1 MRHDRLRGGP
11 QCRLLVGMQKAP
23 QDELRDLLSVHGE
36 DGLLDNQAALRLRK
50 KLAEAGSSVPAS
62 SAAAPVVE
70 KVPAP
75 VKADKDEA
83 REKAEAEAKAAEA
96 SKKKDVQPAAPAAAA
111 PAAPAAPATA
121 SAESA
126 AGLLA
131 MAQQMHDRHVADG
144 QAQKDKI
151 IAEAQIEASSLV
163 NDAQEKSRKILGA
176 LEQQRSVLERK
187 VEQLRGF
194 ERDYRSRLKAYIEG
208 QLRDLDAR
216 GSVAAPEV
224 EASS

>member
-1 MRHDRLRGGP
+1 
-11 QCRLLVGMQKAP
+11 
-23 QDELRDLLSVHGE
+23 
-36 DGLLDNQAALRLRK
+36 
-50 KLAEAGSSVPAS
+50 
-62 SAAAPVVE
+62 
-70 KVPAP
+70 
-75 VKADKDEA
+75 
-83 REKAEAEAKAAEA
+83 
-96 SKKKDVQPAAPAAAA
+96 
-111 PAAPAAPATA
+111 
-121 SAESA
+121 
-126 AGLLA
+126 

-144 QAQKDKI
+144 QEQRDKI

-224 EASS
+224 GESSNAAV